1 MLQVAVTGASGR
13 MGGVFLEY
21 LEGQEDVQGLAV
33 SSPQASVATAGAPE
47 NERLSCLEKV
57 CSGQVPDVIVDF
69 SFPDATLAYAVWA
82 ASKKVPMIIGTTGFT
97 MPQLDRLADTL
108 HSVPALLSP
117 NMSLMMNLAW
127 RMTANAAA
135 VLPNNK
141 VDVEI
146 IEKHHRDKR
155 NAPSSTALKI
165 AQIVAEK
172 RGWSLAEA
180 LRHNA
185 RWGMIGPRPQKEI
198 AISSVR
204 GGTLISEH
212 SIIFAGLGESLEITH
227 RSQSLEPF
235 ARGSLRAARWIVKQP
250 PGVYDMLDML
260 GLQEVLY

>member
-1 MLQVAVTGASGR
+1 MLQIAVTGASGR
-13 MGGVFLEY
+13 MGGLFMEH
-21 LEGQEDVQGLAV
+21 LEGLEDVQGLALP
-33 SSPQASVATAGAPE
+33 SLPPSDATAKTSIV
-47 NERLSCLEKV
+47 ERVSALDRV
-57 CSGQVPDVIVDF
+57 CRKQMCDVIVDF
-69 SFPDATLAYAVWA
+69 SSPEATLAYAVWA
-82 ASKKVPMIIGTTGFT
+82 ASKKVPMVIGTTGFT
-97 MPQLDRLADTL
+97 LDQLDQLADIL

-127 RMTANAAA
+127 RMTANATA
-135 VLPNNK
+135 VLPHET

-146 IEKHHRDKR
+146 VEKHHRDKR

-180 LRHNA
+180 LRHNS
-185 RWGMIGPRPQKEI
+185 RWGMIGSRPQKEI
-198 AISSVR
+198 AIASVR

-212 SIIFAGLGESLEITH
+212 SIVFAGPGESLEITH

-235 ARGSLRAARWIVKQP
+235 ARGSLRAARWIVKQS

-260 GLQEVLY
+260 GLTEVAY

>member
-1 MLQVAVTGASGR
+1 MLQVVVTGASGR
-13 MGGVFLEY
+13 MGRVFLEH
-21 LEGQEDVQGLAV
+21 LEEHEDIQALA
-33 SSPQASVATAGAPE
+33 ATTIAAEPAE
-47 NERLSCLEKV
+47 KEKSACLDEV
-57 CSGQVPDVIVDF
+57 CGEQVPDVVVDF
-69 SFPDATLAYAVWA
+69 SSPEATLAYAVWA
-82 ASKKVPMIIGTTGFT
+82 AARKVPMVIGTTGFT
-97 MPQLDRLADTL
+97 ITQLDRLADIL
-108 HSVPALLSP
+108 HPVPALLSP

-127 RMTANAAA
+127 RMMANAVT
-135 VLPNNK
+135 VLPNDT

-155 NAPSSTALKI
+155 NAPSSTALKM

-172 RGWSLAEA
+172 RGWSLAQA

-198 AISSVR
+198 AIASVR

-212 SIIFAGLGESLEITH
+212 SIIFAGPGESLEITH

-235 ARGSLRAARWIVKQP
+235 ARGTLRAARWIVKQS

-260 GLQEVLY
+260 GLPEVLY

>member
-13 MGGVFLEY
+13 MGGAFMEY
-21 LEGQEDVQGLAV
+21 LEGQEDVQALPI
-33 SSPQASVATAGAPE
+33 SSAEVTAGQVAE
-47 NERLSCLEKV
+47 EGLFQLEKV
-57 CSGQVPDVIVDF
+57 CRESAPDVIVDF
-69 SFPDATLAYAVWA
+69 STPLATLVYAMWA
-82 ASKKVPMIIGTTGFT
+82 ASKKVPMVVGTTGFT
-97 MPQLDRLADTL
+97 LAQLDRLADTL
-108 HSVPALLSP
+108 KPVPVLLSP
-117 NMSLMMNLAW
+117 NMSLMMNLVW
-127 RMTANAAA
+127 RMTANAVK
-135 VLPNNK
+135 VLPENK

-155 NAPSSTALKI
+155 NAPSSTALKM

-180 LRHNA
+180 LRHNV
-185 RWGMIGPRPQKEI
+185 RWGMIGSRPQKEI

-235 ARGSLRAARWIVKQP
+235 ARGSLRAARWVVKQS

-260 GLQEVLY
+260 GLPEVLY